1 MINGMDRPSYD
12 EIASLP
18 RFSMDF
24 ATDFLRLVDSL
35 NRHQVE
41 YVLIGGA
48 ALNVHG
54 LVRATE
60 DVDIFVKPT
69 PQTIEALK
77 AALHDLWDDP
87 AIDEIKADDLLGAY
101 PVIRYGPPE
110 GSMYVDILTRVGDRA
125 QYDEL
130 GWEEISIQG
139 VDIRVATARTL
150 FELKRNTVRPI
161 DHADAKR
168 LADAFDLSEED

>member
-1 MINGMDRPSYD
+1 M
-12 EIASLP
+12 
-18 RFSMDF
+18 
-24 ATDFLRLVDSL
+24 
-35 NRHQVE
+35 E

-60 DVDIFVKPT
+60 DVDVFVKPAS
-69 PQTIEALK
+69 QNIEHLK
-77 AALHDLWDDP
+77 AALRDLWDDTS
-87 AIDEIKADDLLGAY
+87 IDEIEADDLLGAY

-110 GSMYVDILTRVGDRA
+110 GSMYVDILTRIGELA

-130 GWEEISIQG
+130 SWEMISIQG
-139 VDIRVATARTL
+139 VDVRVATPRTL

-161 DHADAKR
+161 DQADAKR
-168 LADAFDLSEED
+168 LADAFGLGEED